1 MDEATERAIWEVIEG
16 ETRAFQSGDLDAW
29 SAFWERT
36 PRARDIYF
44 STIAGSS
51 VIEGWD
57 AITANMRDVFDRGI
71 HRSLIAFDQGER
83 TLTCAGD
90 LAWATFT
97 DRPTFDGGRRG
108 VSKQVRIL
116 ERTGATWRIVLSCV
130 IVDEQEEPG
139 VLTLALDGSGRII
152 RASDAAR
159 AALAGHPWLTISA
172 GRLRAVRRDWDRRL
186 QAAVTDAGR
195 LHGFFQT
202 YRHAV
207 DEGGPA
213 DLHIVLGQTDEGG
226 VATIRLTVRDDR
238 TYLHL
243 DGEGQTLRRLHVAK
257 VVYGLSD
264 AQADLARRIAE
275 GQSLKDAAEELGV
288 SVNTLRTHL
297 GRIYDKT
304 GVRTQPALVRLLLS
318 VG

>member
-1 MDEATERAIWEVIEG
+1 MDDATERAIWEVIEG
-16 ETRAFQSGDLDAW
+16 ETRAFQKGDLALWTD
-29 SAFWERT
+29 FWQQSS
-36 PRARDIYF
+36 RARDIYF

-51 VIEGWD
+51 VIEGIE
-57 AITANMRDVFDRGI
+57 AITANMRDVFEQGI
-71 HRSLIAFDQGER
+71 HRSLVAFDQGDR
-83 TLTCAGD
+83 TLTCTGD
-90 LAWATFT
+90 IAWATFT

-116 ERTGATWRIVLSCV
+116 ERMGPAWKIVLSCV

-139 VLTLALDGSGRII
+139 ALRLALDGRGHVIQ
-152 RASDAAR
+152 ASEAAR

-186 QAAVTDAGR
+186 QAALAEAGR

-202 YRHAV
+202 HRHAI
-207 DEGGPA
+207 DQGGPA

-243 DGEGQTLRRLHVAK
+243 DTEGQTLRRLHVAK

-264 AQADLARRIAE
+264 AQAGLARRIAE
-275 GQSLKDAAEELGV
+275 GQSLKEAAEDLGV

-297 GRIYDKT
+297 ARLYDKT

-318 VG
+318 LG